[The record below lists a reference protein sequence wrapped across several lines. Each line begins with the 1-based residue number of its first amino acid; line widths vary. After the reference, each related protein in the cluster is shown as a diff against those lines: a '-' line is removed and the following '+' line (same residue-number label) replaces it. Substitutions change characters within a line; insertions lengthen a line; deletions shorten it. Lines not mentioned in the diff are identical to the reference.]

1 MRNSWLFKLL
11 GAFLLVIAVVGIITS
26 LMTSRATFDAF
37 DLYTSRNGEIWAGR
51 LAPQLA
57 QYYQN
62 NQSWDGIDLW
72 IQENLFLQNVEKEN
86 SAVGGGQTSSGIGQG
101 HGPGSGM
108 GMMKQGEEL
117 SMMGAFGQRI
127 ILADESGLVIYDSLD
142 ELVGR
147 HFSDSNL
154 KNGTAITT
162 DARLVGKLF
171 VTTGGNPDRVSPA
184 DEFLLSVRRAV
195 TGSTIVAGIIALVL
209 GVFLFIQMTAPLR
222 KLRHAASAI
231 AVGDLSKR
239 VDIQGRDEFAELG
252 KTFNSM
258 AENLALA
265 EQQRRHL
272 MADVAHELRTPLT
285 AIQGTLEGMQDGV
298 LPMDAEQLEALVAET
313 NLLNRLIGDLRLL
326 SLAEAR
332 QLKLEKVKIDLA
344 RLVGEV
350 VERSQTIAAAKKI
363 TVLLNN
369 QADQKILML
378 DPQRFTQVLNNL
390 IHNALQYTPQ
400 GGEIIIEFMPIQ
412 SSSITISVT
421 DTGSGIS
428 AADLP
433 HVFDRFYRADK
444 SRTRMSGGS
453 GLGLAI
459 VKELV
464 EAHGGEVSVQSPV
477 FSEPGREGY
486 GSRFL
491 ISLPLV
497 EPL

>member
-1 MRNSWLFKLL
+1 MKNSWLFKLL
-11 GAFLLVIAVVGIITS
+11 AAFLLVIAVVGVITS

-37 DLYTSRNGEIWAGR
+37 DLYTSRNGEIWAVR

-57 QYYQN
+57 DYYQS
-62 NQSWDGIDLW
+62 NQNWDGIDLW
-72 IQENLFLQNVEKEN
+72 IEENLFLQNTENEIGSGVGGQN
-86 SAVGGGQTSSGIGQG
+86 SAGMGQG

-108 GMMKQGEEL
+108 GMLNHGDDL
-117 SMMGAFGQRI
+117 SMMGAFGQRL
-127 ILADESGLVIYDSLD
+127 ILADENGIVIYDSVD

-147 HFSDSNL
+147 HFSDSDL
-154 KNGTAITT
+154 QNGTAITAAST
-162 DARLVGKLF
+162 QVGTLF

-195 TGSTIVAGIIALVL
+195 TGSTIVAGLIALAL
-209 GVFLFIQMTAPLR
+209 GIFLFIQMTAPLR
-222 KLRHAASAI
+222 KLRHAASSI
-231 AVGDLSKR
+231 AAGDLTQR
-239 VDIQGRDEFAELG
+239 VDIRGRDEFAELG
-252 KTFNSM
+252 RTFNGM
-258 AENLALA
+258 ADSLALA

-332 QLKLEKVKIDLA
+332 QLKLEKVETDLA

-350 VERSQTIAAAKKI
+350 VERSQTLAAAKEI
-363 TVLLNN
+363 TVSLEN
-369 QADQKILML
+369 QDDQVILML

-400 GGEIIIEFMPIQ
+400 GGEIIVELKRTQTSP
-412 SSSITISVT
+412 ITISVT

-428 AADLP
+428 AEDLP

-444 SRTRMSGGS
+444 SRTRLSGGS

-464 EAHGGEVSVQSPV
+464 EAHGGDVSAQSPV
-477 FSEPGREGY
+477 FSKPDGEGY
-486 GSRFL
+486 GSRF
-491 ISLPLV
+491 IITLPNV
-497 EPL
+497 

>member
-1 MRNSWLFKLL
+1 MKNSWLFKLL
-11 GAFLLVIAVVGIITS
+11 GAFLLVIAVVGFITS

-37 DLYTSRNGEIWAGR
+37 DLYTSRNGEIWAAR

-57 QYYQN
+57 EYYQS

-72 IQENLFLQNVEKEN
+72 IQENLFLQNTKNEN
-86 SAVGGGQTSSGIGQG
+86 GSGDGGQLSPGMGQG

-108 GMMKQGEEL
+108 GMLKQGDDL
-117 SMMGAFGQRI
+117 SMMGAFGQRL
-127 ILADESGLVIYDSLD
+127 ILADESGVVIYDSLD
-142 ELVGR
+142 ELLGR
-147 HFSDSNL
+147 NFSDSDL
-154 KNGTAITT
+154 QNGTAVTSDT
-162 DARLVGKLF
+162 VQVGTLF
-171 VTTGGNPDRVSPA
+171 VTTGGNPDRDSPD
-184 DEFLLSVRRAV
+184 DEFLSSVRRAV
-195 TGSTIVAGIIALVL
+195 IGSTIVAGLFALVL
-209 GVFLFIQMTAPLR
+209 GIFLFIQMTAPLR

-231 AVGDLSKR
+231 AVGDLTQR

-252 KTFNSM
+252 RTFNGM
-258 AENLALA
+258 ADSLALA

-332 QLKLEKVKIDLA
+332 QLKLEKVETDLA

-350 VERSQTIAAAKKI
+350 VERSQTLAAAKEITLSLKI
-363 TVLLNN
+363 
-369 QADQKILML
+369 QSDQVILML
-378 DPQRFTQVLNNL
+378 DPQRFTQVLTNL

-400 GGEIIIEFMPIQ
+400 GGEITVELKRTQTSPII
-412 SSSITISVT
+412 ISVT

-428 AADLP
+428 AVDLP

-464 EAHGGEVSVQSPV
+464 EAHGGEVSAQSPM
-477 FSEPGREGY
+477 FSKPGGEGY

-491 ISLPLV
+491 VTLPFV
-497 EPL
+497 